1 MNKLVLYHHLGLGDH
16 FVCNGLVHKF
26 AEDWDKIYL
35 PCKQH
40 NYDTVEYLYSESPKV
55 EVVSISGNEYEQVYD
70 LGLSLDIPVLS
81 VGFKNSSY
89 GVDWDI
95 SFYRQV
101 DIDFSE
107 RYNSFRTPQKPPK
120 FVINTPDEPFILVH
134 DVSSVSQ
141 YNLNV
146 DTKYK
151 IVKFEK
157 GVSSNLFSYIDLIRN
172 AIEIHCID
180 SSVYHLIDSL
190 TGITD
195 KLFYHHVRNAYGQK
209 TRLLSKWEEVYYD
222 GNNK

>member
-1 MNKLVLYHHLGLGDH
+1 MNEVVLYHHLGLGDH
-16 FVCNGLVHKF
+16 FICNGLVHKF
-26 AEDWDKIYL
+26 AEDYDKIYL

-55 EVVSISGNEYEQVYD
+55 EVVSISGNEYEQVYN
-70 LGLSLDIPVLS
+70 LGLSLDIPVLT
-81 VGFKNSSY
+81 VGFENCSH

-101 DIDFSE
+101 NIDYSE
-107 RYNSFRTPQKPPK
+107 RYNSFKMPQKSPE
-120 FVINTPDEPFILVH
+120 FVIDVPDEPFILVH
-134 DVSSVSQ
+134 DVSSVAQ

-190 TGITD
+190 TDITD
-195 KLFYHHVRNAYGQK
+195 KLFYHHVRNAHSQK

-222 GNNK
+222 GDNK